1 MKRSK
6 RTWYLKKTASSDA
19 LCTLTK
25 GFIHYTMANVLG
37 MLGLSF
43 YILTDTFFIAQRT
56 GASGLAALNIA
67 LPYYNFLNGLAMM
80 VGTGGATSFPLHR
93 SKSIFTQSMFL
104 LTLFAIPV
112 FVLGVFFTEPLS
124 IFLGAN
130 EETIKL
136 TCTYLR
142 TLCMFSPMFMLNALL
157 SAFIRNDGSPGLSMA
172 GMLSASLSNVIMDY
186 ILMYP
191 CNLGLFGAALATG
204 IAPIASMAIM
214 SLHFIKKK
222 HTFHIQKER
231 PSLKQWNTIVS
242 LGLFAFVTELASGI
256 SIMLFNYLIIAQ
268 KGNLGVAAYGVVAN
282 CVIVFIYIF
291 TGISQG
297 MQPLVSSSIS
307 LGKTKDA
314 HLIRKYAIRC
324 ALGLSI
330 FVYPS
335 IYFGTDLIVNMFNSE
350 QNIVMAAI
358 AHDGMRLYFTSI
370 FLSGVNIVLIAY
382 YSAIGKGHLAFIL
395 SLLRGILFLAP
406 VAFLM
411 AHLFQ
416 MTGIWLSQTVTELL
430 VLMVILFIPISMQRF
445 CITFYTEKHV
455 DK

>member
-1 MKRSK
+1 MTDLSLNLKRNFI
-6 RTWYLKKTASSDA
+6 RY
-19 LCTLTK
+19 TL
-25 GFIHYTMANVLG
+25 ANVLG
-37 MLGLSF
+37 MLGFSC
-43 YILTDTFFIAQRT
+43 YILADTFFIAQRT
-56 GASGLAALNIA
+56 GATGLAALNIA

-80 VGTGGATSFPLHR
+80 VGTGGATSFSLHR
-93 SKSIFTQSMFL
+93 FKSIFTQSMFL
-104 LTLFAIPV
+104 LALFAVPV

-124 IFLGAN
+124 IVLGAN
-130 EETIKL
+130 EETMKL

-142 TLCMFSPMFMLNALL
+142 TLCLFSPMFMLNALM

-172 GMLSASLSNVIMDY
+172 GMLSASFSNVVMDY

-204 IAPIASMAIM
+204 IAPIASMAVM
-214 SLHFIKKK
+214 SMHFIKKK

-231 PSLKQWNTIVS
+231 PSFRQWNTIVS
-242 LGLFAFVTELASGI
+242 LGLFAFVTELASGV
-256 SIMLFNYLIIAQ
+256 SIMLFNYLIIEQ

-282 CVIVFIYIF
+282 CVIIFIYIF

-314 HLIRKYAIRC
+314 YQIRKYAIVC
-324 ALGLSI
+324 ALGLSV

-350 QNIVMAAI
+350 QNVVMAAI

-395 SLLRGILFLAP
+395 SLLRGLLFLAP

-411 AHLFQ
+411 AQLFQ
-416 MTGIWLSQTVTELL
+416 MTGIWLAQTVTELL
-430 VLMVILFIPISMQRF
+430 VFVMILLCTIFFLHPRSEDQRKNIS
-445 CITFYTEKHV
+445 Y
-455 DK
+455 DS